1 MSRPAEIEEFCRS
14 FLLGTNYQHLHEI
27 IGEYDEQFNSID
39 IHLFEAVFFNE
50 TFKMI
55 CRSLFA
61 KRPASNAYVLALL
74 GFAVNI
80 DSRLKGTEWYT
91 VDAMIS
97 SLTQVLL
104 DVNFNINQVQT
115 RYTLCTLL

>member
-27 IGEYDEQFNSID
+27 IGECDEQFNSID

-104 DVNFNINQVQT
+104 DVNFNINQVQAK
-115 RYTLCTLL
+115 YTLCTLL